1 MILEHFPPHLLT
13 LPTHVADFLHARRA
27 ADGDQSTAGIL
38 AREER
43 PSAKYVKASLPQVKL
58 HVWLYRLIFQT
69 PDVGRS
75 N

>member
-27 ADGDQSTAGIL
+27 ADSDQSTAGTL

-43 PSAKYVKASLPQVKL
+43 PSVEYVKASLPQVKL
-58 HVWLYRLIFQT
+58 RVCLYRSIFQT
-69 PDVGRS
+69 PDLG
-75 N
+75 